1 MAVPIRQVGQNLK
14 TQRTQRELPQR
25 TQRTAAK
32 DAEGFIFRPDRTLR
46 EVRNRRI
53 GDGEECWSARRSA

>member
-25 TQRTAAK
+25 TQRTARKGCRGVYLTGQIARYAK
-32 DAEGFIFRPDRTLR
+32 P
-46 EVRNRRI
+46 
-53 GDGEECWSARRSA
+53 